1 MKQTKRGAIFTKEEK
16 RADIITG
23 IKKYLKVGMF
33 DKVYLLE
40 KELMNEYGMTA
51 EEIESEIYA

>member
-1 MKQTKRGAIFTKEEK
+1 MKQTKNGAIFTKEEK
-16 RADIITG
+16 RLDIIKG
-23 IKKYLKVGMF
+23 IKKYMAVGMF

-51 EEIESEIYA
+51 GEIENAIYA